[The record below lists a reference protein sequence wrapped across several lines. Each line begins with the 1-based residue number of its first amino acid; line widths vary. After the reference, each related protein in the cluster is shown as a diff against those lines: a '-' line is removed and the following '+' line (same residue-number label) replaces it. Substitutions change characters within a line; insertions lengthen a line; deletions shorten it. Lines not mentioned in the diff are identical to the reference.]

1 MNLDSNNFQ
10 PFLAAKIV
18 LKINLLPIAW
28 RPRRKHFLIGFPNRD
43 RDVYRPSPNSN
54 LGSKIIAKNS
64 PDLFTIC
71 DFFSHFDHY

>member
-10 PFLAAKIV
+10 PFFAAKIV

-28 RPRRKHFLIGFPNRD
+28 RPRRKHFLIDFPNRD
-43 RDVYRPSPNSN
+43 RDVCRPSPNLN
-54 LGSKIIAKNS
+54 LGSKIKAKNS
-64 PDLFTIC
+64 PAFIIIC